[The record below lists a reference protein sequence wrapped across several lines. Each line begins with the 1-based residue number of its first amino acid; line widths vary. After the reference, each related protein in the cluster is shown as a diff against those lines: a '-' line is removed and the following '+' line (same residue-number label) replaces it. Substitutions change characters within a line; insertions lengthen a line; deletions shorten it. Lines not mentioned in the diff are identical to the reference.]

1 MAGRIIGAFVDAAI
15 SGGKKAM
22 KADVDKVVAKRL
34 NATKTTEWIE
44 AGVTDT
50 PIPPSR
56 DFVQKQVN
64 NRYKPG
70 GVTRGN
76 RATNNMPAHS
86 VIYSEAQGLKKAY
99 PELEGEIEDY
109 VRGGYAYARNPKT
122 GTPTQPLKDYPEFV
136 GPDGRTWRLKPKQR
150 YGAGYRLSAIE
161 KKKLYGYGKVRASR
175 ESPWNKEDQRALI
188 LRALTKVGKAGSFD
202 KLIQIMK
209 SDYKKMEASLGGLSK
224 GHLVSL
230 EDGGIDVAENIV
242 PQQLRNTRQKIDGKW
257 TVVKGNAA
265 MQADSTDLL
274 VGQGVRSYDDYVRL
288 KLSQL

>member
-1 MAGRIIGAFVDAAI
+1 MAGRIIGALVDAAI

-34 NATKTTEWIE
+34 NATKATEWIE

-109 VRGGYAYARNPKT
+109 VRGGYSYARNPKT
-122 GTPTQPLKDYPEFV
+122 GTPTQPLKDYPEFI

-175 ESPWNKEDQRALI
+175 ESPWNKEDQRALL

-230 EDGGIDVAENIV
+230 EDGGIDVAENII
-242 PQQLRNTRQKIDGKW
+242 PQQLRNTRQKIDGRW
-257 TVVKGNAA
+257 LVVKGNAA

-274 VGQGVRSYDDYVRL
+274 VGQGVRSYDEYVRL